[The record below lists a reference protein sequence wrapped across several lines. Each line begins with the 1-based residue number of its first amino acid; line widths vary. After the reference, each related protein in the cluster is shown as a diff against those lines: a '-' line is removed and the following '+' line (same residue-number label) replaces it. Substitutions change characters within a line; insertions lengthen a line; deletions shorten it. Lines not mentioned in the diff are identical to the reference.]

1 VRVTA
6 SGLPEVVAAPR
17 AAALV
22 GDGATLGIEASG
34 GGVLEPG
41 ALIAALG
48 ERFAATGA
56 PRDLT
61 LFFCSG
67 VGDGAGGGAD
77 LLARPGLL
85 RRVIGAHFR
94 LSPALAELAEAGEVE
109 GYNLPQ
115 GVLAQLL
122 REIGGHRPGVFTRT
136 GLGTFVDPRRGG
148 GRINGRTAGDLVEVV
163 EVGGEEWLLYRSFPI
178 DVVFLRGTTADA
190 SGNVTVEH
198 EAARLSLTSAAIAA
212 RNSGGTVVVQVER
225 LAAEGSL
232 RARDVVI
239 PGHLVDYLVV
249 VPGQWQT
256 AAGRYNPSFSGEV
269 RIPLHEADP
278 HRLDERTVVGRRAL
292 ADLRP
297 GWVVNLGV
305 GMADAVAAAAR
316 EAGRLGELTL
326 TIEQGLVGGMPARGL
341 VFGVAWNPEAI
352 IDQHLQFDFYDG
364 GGLDCTCLGFAEVDA
379 AGNVNASRIAGRV
392 FGTGGFINISQ
403 GARRVVFCGSF
414 TAGGLEVEV
423 GGGRL
428 RVVREGRHRKF
439 LPEVA
444 QLTFDATRALEAGRR
459 VRYVTERAVFD
470 LTPGGLE
477 LVEIAPGV
485 DLDRDVLGQM
495 GFAPRISDSLRP
507 MDAALFEE

>member
-6 SGLPEVVAAPR
+6 SGLPEVVTAGR
-17 AAALV
+17 AAMLV
-22 GDGATLGIEASG
+22 ADGATVGIEASG

-48 ERFAATGA
+48 DRFTASGA

-77 LLARPGLL
+77 LLAHPGLL

-94 LSPALAELAEAGEVE
+94 LSPALAELAESGEIE
-109 GYNLPQ
+109 GHNLPQ

-122 REIGGHRPGVFTRT
+122 REIGGGRPGVLTRA

-148 GRINGRTAGDLVEVV
+148 GRINERTVEELVEVV
-163 EVGGEEWLLYRSFPI
+163 EVSGEEWLLYRSFPI
-178 DVVFLRGTTADA
+178 DVVFLRGTTADT
-190 SGNVTVEH
+190 SGNVTVER

-225 LAAEGSL
+225 LAAAGTL

-249 VPGQWQT
+249 DPDQWQT
-256 AAGRYNPSFSGEV
+256 AAGRYNPSFSGEA
-269 RIPLHEADP
+269 RIPLDEAVL

-292 ADLRP
+292 AELRP

-305 GMADAVAAAAR
+305 GMADTVATAAR
-316 EAGRLGELTL
+316 RAGRLHELTL
-326 TIEQGLVGGMPARGL
+326 TIEQGLVGGMPAQGL
-341 VFGVAWNPEAI
+341 VFGVAWNPDAI

-364 GGLDCTCLGFAEVDA
+364 GGLDCACLGFAEVDA

-414 TAGGLEVEV
+414 TSGGLEVEV

-428 RVVREGRHRKF
+428 RIIREGRHRKF
-439 LPEVA
+439 PPEVA
-444 QLTFDATRALEAGRR
+444 QLTFDAATSLTRGGR

-470 LTPGGLE
+470 LTPDGLE
-477 LVEIAPGV
+477 LIEIAPGV
-485 DLDRDVLGQM
+485 DLQRDVLGQM
-495 GFAPRISDSLRP
+495 GFTPGISRSLRE
-507 MDAALFEE
+507 MDPSLFEE